1 MAREKGAKE
10 MTDNR
15 DPEAFLPLSD
25 LALHVM
31 LALGDRPLHGYGVG
45 KEIEKRSGGRL
56 NPTTGGL
63 YQALKRLAEDGLVD
77 QAPEAQAESPD
88 PRRRYFRLTPLGRQ
102 VVGLE
107 MERLEELVA
116 VAREKRLF
124 PRTV

>member
-1 MAREKGAKE
+1 

-15 DPEAFLPLSD
+15 DPETFLPLSD

-31 LALGDRPLHGYGVG
+31 LALGDGPLHGYGVG
-45 KEIEKRSGGRL
+45 KEIEERSGGRL

-88 PRRRYFRLTPLGRQ
+88 SRRRYFRLTPLGRQ

-124 PRTV
+124 PRAV

>member
-1 MAREKGAKE
+1 

-15 DPEAFLPLSD
+15 DPGLFLPLSD

-31 LALGDRPLHGYGVG
+31 LALGDGPLHGYGIG
-45 KEIEKRSGGRL
+45 KEIEARSGGRL

-63 YQALKRLAEDGLVD
+63 YQALRRLTDDGLVD
-77 QAPEAQAESPD
+77 HAPEAEADSPD
-88 PRRRYFRLTPLGRQ
+88 ARRRYFRLTPLGRQ

-107 MERLEELVA
+107 MERLEALVA

-124 PRTV
+124 PRTA

>member
-1 MAREKGAKE
+1 

-31 LALGDRPLHGYGVG
+31 LALGDGPLHGYGVG
-45 KEIEKRSGGRL
+45 KEIEERSGGRL

-124 PRTV
+124 SRIV